1 MKNNETH
8 IYKIFSKNQE
18 LYNVIATKTKYISKC
33 RYNILKQND
42 KNCLSYKIFIDDF
55 DYILLETINDK
66 TKDEIHNKIL
76 EHIEKFKPKTREYMG
91 AVAEKYGYTV
101 IKNVFAVG
109 ELHQSKFKFSHYD
122 FYDNKFLYE
131 LKSRN
136 IKSSDFYSGIINVCK
151 LVDNNI
157 IFVFKYTDGYFYL
170 EYDKELFK
178 TFGRN
183 RQVNSQEVIEIPI
196 RLLTKFNEN
205 DKIKIE
211 KKYNEPEDDTNF
223 KKLINQDIKLYE
235 NELLEK
241 NRKLVI

>member
-1 MKNNETH
+1 
-8 IYKIFSKNQE
+8 
-18 LYNVIATKTKYISKC
+18 
-33 RYNILKQND
+33 
-42 KNCLSYKIFIDDF
+42 
-55 DYILLETINDK
+55 
-66 TKDEIHNKIL
+66 
-76 EHIEKFKPKTREYMG
+76 MG

-136 IKSSDFYSGIINVCK
+136 IKSSDFYTGIINVCK

-241 NRKLVI
+241 NRKLVV